1 MLKLFKKKLNN
12 YFTGIT
18 ILLEDLF
25 SHAKCALNMHVGATQ
40 ALSHSS
46 ALWNYCERCVL
57 HYISTSHYPIRTYIY
72 IYIYISTC
80 NTLQN
85 KMYEPS
91 TWPNYHQPEI
101 IISRRL

>member
-72 IYIYISTC
+72 IYIKAHATHFKIKCMSQALGLT
-80 NTLQN
+80 
-85 KMYEPS
+85 
-91 TWPNYHQPEI
+91 
-101 IISRRL
+101 IISLRL